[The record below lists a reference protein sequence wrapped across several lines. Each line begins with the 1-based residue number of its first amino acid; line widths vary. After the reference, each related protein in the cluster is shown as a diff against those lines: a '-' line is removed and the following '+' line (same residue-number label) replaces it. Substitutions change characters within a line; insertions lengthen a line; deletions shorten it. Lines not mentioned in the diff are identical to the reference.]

1 MIGTLFL
8 ILQLSLKW
16 ASTLRNRP
24 DVLRKLPACLNA
36 DQASPHAFSQKALS
50 DFPGM
55 DPCAVTQ
62 GLVMP
67 GLCRRGKL
75 EVSRVR
81 LWSGLPRYF
90 TFRARAVSTDGSGHA
105 SILRFMLKRVRD

>member
-1 MIGTLFL
+1 MIGALIL

-24 DVLRKLPACLNA
+24 NVLRKLPACLHA
-36 DQASPHAFSQKALS
+36 DQTPPHALPQKSLS

-55 DPCAVTQ
+55 DPYAVTQ

-67 GLCRRGKL
+67 GLCRGRKL
-75 EVSRVR
+75 EVARVP
-81 LWSGLPRYF
+81 L
-90 TFRARAVSTDGSGHA
+90 V
-105 SILRFMLKRVRD
+105 